1 MVRGLSIGFLTLC
14 AFACAEP
21 SSSTTREPPPA
32 ATASAGASVSE
43 TVADGAPHDTSPRA
57 SDAVTLAP
65 DAASPAPPGPRLYVR
80 THSLPIHPDGALKGA
95 SIGALAAGESVALRD
110 EPPHA
115 AAGCA
120 VARAIEPRGW
130 VCIDNGSATLDPTD
144 TVWVALQQHAPN
156 FSSAL
161 PYSYGESRG
170 TRRQRSLP
178 DVVAP
183 AWPPSL
189 FEPRIEIPPRS
200 TVAWTDEVQ
209 SGGAPWVRAADMSF
223 VQKDQI
229 VPFARVDFHGIA
241 LGDDVS
247 LPVAFFKRVAHTQ
260 YKKDA
265 NGRFAVTGDTWPRLS
280 WVALSGKNEKRS
292 GRTFWETK
300 DGQLWLDARDAA
312 VVAPGDPGPDGRRST
327 WIEVAAL
334 AGWLVAYEHERPVYA
349 TLISAGKL
357 GAAKPDPDRS
367 PHQPPAT
374 TPIGS
379 YRVREKLL
387 TTTLQSE
394 LDDGVEFVHNEVPWS
409 QRFQGLYLLHT
420 AYWHDQW
427 GEGHSGGCV
436 NLAPSDAKWLFEW
449 TEPRLPDG
457 WHSVRVKDNEPST
470 AIVIH
475 P

>member
-1 MVRGLSIGFLTLC
+1 MTLGL
-14 AFACAEP
+14 AACTAPTVTTTADVTPTKQTVP
-21 SSSTTREPPPA
+21 SASAPVTAPDGAARDGSLAGGDAGAIATPEAGSA
-32 ATASAGASVSE
+32 ATA
-43 TVADGAPHDTSPRA
+43 
-57 SDAVTLAP
+57 
-65 DAASPAPPGPRLYVR
+65 GPRLYVR
-80 THSLPIHPDGALKGA
+80 THSLPIHLDAALKGA
-95 SIGALAAGESVALRD
+95 WIGTLNAGASVALRD
-110 EPPHA
+110 EPPRA
-115 AAGCA
+115 VAGCA
-120 VARAIEPRGW
+120 VARAIAPRGW
-130 VCIDNGSATLDPTD
+130 VCEDNGNATLDPTD
-144 TVWVALQQHAPN
+144 AVWAALHEHAPN
-156 FSSAL
+156 FAAAL

-170 TRRQRSLP
+170 TRRQRTLP
-178 DVVAP
+178 QVATP

-189 FEPRIEIPPRS
+189 FEPRLEIPSRS

-209 SGGAPWVRAADMSF
+209 SGGAAWVRAADMSF

-241 LGDDVS
+241 LGPDVS
-247 LPVAFFKRVAHTQ
+247 LPVAFFKRMAHTQ
-260 YKKDA
+260 YRKEG
-265 NGRFAVTGDTWPRLS
+265 NGRFTATGETWPRLG
-280 WVALSGKNEKRS
+280 WVALSGRSEKRG

-312 VVAPGDPGPDGRRST
+312 VVAPGDPGPDGRRPS
-327 WIEVAAL
+327 WIEIAAL
-334 AGWLVAYEHERPVYA
+334 QGWLVAYERDRPVYA

-357 GAAKPDPDRS
+357 GAAKPDPDTS
-367 PHQPPAT
+367 PHQAAAT
-374 TPIGS
+374 TPLGS

-409 QRFQGLYLLHT
+409 QRFLDLYLLHT

-436 NLAPSDAKWLFEW
+436 NLAPTDAKWLFEW
-449 TEPRLPDG
+449 TEPRVPEG
-457 WHSVRVKDNEPST
+457 WHSVRVRDNEPST